1 MVLHWSRSSKGVFGA
16 FGCQILLSSC
26 SLLCK
31 CLCTHV
37 VLLILF
43 CNYSA
48 TKASIGASIIFIL
61 DKKTDLISAPHSLVY
76 LGIVIFFI
84 YFKLSSML
92 LGIHD
97 PFLPFENLFCALFFG
112 GIWDTLAN
120 FINGKKIDT
129 FFGEKQNLFSTFL
142 QREMPVKMA
151 MRRTI

>member
-120 FINGKKIDT
+120 FINGKKLT
-129 FFGEKQNLFSTFL
+129 HFL
-142 QREMPVKMA
+142 K
-151 MRRTI
+151 